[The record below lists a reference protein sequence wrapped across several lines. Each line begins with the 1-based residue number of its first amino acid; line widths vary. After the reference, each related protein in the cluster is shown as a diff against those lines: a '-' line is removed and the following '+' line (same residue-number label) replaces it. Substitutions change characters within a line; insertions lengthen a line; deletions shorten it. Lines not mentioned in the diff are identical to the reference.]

1 MSLVNTCYVMPVL
14 FILQKLEDLKQIEK
28 IGVSNQE
35 AYQPPK
41 EKWKEMNRD
50 KPKAQRISRTMRTFK
65 WQVAKLR

>member
-1 MSLVNTCYVMPVL
+1 MPAL
-14 FILQKLEDLKQIEK
+14 FILQKLRDLKQIEK

-50 KPKAQRISRTMRTFK
+50 KPMATEIQQNNEDI
-65 WQVAKLR
+65 